1 MDEMW
6 GPERGVDCRSQVVP
20 LTVQPALRASC
31 AGNETRAPD
40 NARAVAHK
48 EGLKEN
54 NRKDAWQKT
63 VLHKQGIQRF
73 TSEKT

>member
-48 EGLKEN
+48 EGLFFLDEGG
-54 NRKDAWQKT
+54 
-63 VLHKQGIQRF
+63 QGREE
-73 TSEKT
+73 SLDG